1 MTVGRNLHMSA
12 RTGFQVE
19 EMMGTGTSKGELL
32 LIDRPEHLP
41 SKYLL
46 YAGPL
51 TPALRLCDVH
61 QRGLC
66 HWAVILHSSNCLV
79 TS

>member
-19 EMMGTGTSKGELL
+19 GMTGTGTSKDELFF
-32 LIDRPEHLP
+32 IDCPDICQASACCTQVL
-41 SKYLL
+41 S
-46 YAGPL
+46 
-51 TPALRLCDVH
+51 H
-61 QRGLC
+61 QHCAFVMDTKEAFATGQ
-66 HWAVILHSSNCLV
+66 VILHSSNCLV